1 MTYHAVISAFLLAH
15 SVPEPI
21 TVCVTTGANTVST
34 VVNKKRSSGITA
46 TNGKIINLLGFTPR
60 AYKLY
65 NTRVYPSILYEEL
78 RNNVEHVIIV
88 CFTYPPTGRV
98 VDLSSCQHSCTRNS
112 IRPRTPQLADSV
124 RGGLFANDTPCPLT
138 GRGHLVISFGRRD
151 RPFCPTPMICEF

>member
-21 TVCVTTGANTVST
+21 TVSATTGADAVST

-46 TNGKIINLLGFTPR
+46 TNGKINNLLGFIPR

-65 NTRVYPSILYEEL
+65 NTRVYPSILYEDL
-78 RNNVEHVIIV
+78 GNNVEHVTV
-88 CFTYPPTGRV
+88 CCFTYPPTGRV

-112 IRPRTPQLADSV
+112 IRLRTPQLAESV
-124 RGGLFANDTPCPLT
+124 RGGLLPMILVALLT
-138 GRGHLVISFGRRD
+138 RWGHLVISFGRRD
-151 RPFCPTPMICEF
+151 RPFCPTPMICE